1 MKRNLVVSVLMLAFS
16 VIGCGPGMEDMG
28 PEAQGPE
35 LTQTEQPLWGYSVA
49 PAAGTSYKVG
59 TVMTANWA
67 ARSGHSQADWVGIF
81 GVGSNQYSYISWNY
95 VGTTS
100 TSGQVHITIPVNNA
114 IPGQQY
120 ELRYY
125 LNDGFQLAAVSAPF
139 TFTN

>member
-1 MKRNLVVSVLMLAFS
+1 MNRNLAVSVLMLAFS

-49 PAAGTSYKVG
+49 PCPCTPNKIGQ
-59 TVMTANWA
+59 VMEADWS
-67 ARSGHSQADWVGIF
+67 ARSGHSQFDWVGVF
-81 GVGSNQYSYISWNY
+81 TPGSSQYSFHAWAY
-95 VGTTS
+95 VYSTA
-100 TSGQVHITIPVNNA
+100 TSGRVRLDLPVSMT
-114 IPGQQY
+114 PGQY

-139 TFTN
+139 TITN